1 MIAEISLRSLF
12 YSGGRRRSRNGKG
25 GGAIILIAILLAFV
39 GYGISILMRFAI
51 SRKREYM
58 ADAGAA
64 ELTKNPLAL
73 ANALRKISKNPVLQ
87 NQDEDIAQMFIEH
100 RQPQEGFRAALAGIF
115 ATHPPID
122 KRIAVLEQF

>member
-1 MIAEISLRSLF
+1 MV
-12 YSGGRRRSRNGKG
+12 
-25 GGAIILIAILLAFV
+25 LAFI

-73 ANALRKISKNPVLQ
+73 ASALRKISKNCVLQ
-87 NQDEDIAQMFIEH
+87 EEHDESVAQLFIEH
-100 RQPQEGFRAALAGIF
+100 TPPKDGFRAAISSIF

-122 KRIAVLEQF
+122 KRIMILEQF